1 MNRGA
6 WQATVLGV
14 VRVGHNLV
22 TKPPQDTEKDMAFWK
37 RKNEETLMAQ
47 FIGFEGN
54 SWVSLVNVLTNSS
67 DQLGNNHSSFIVW
80 NNHSSFIVC

>member
-14 VRVGHNLV
+14 VRVGHNSV
-22 TKPPQDTEKDMAFWK
+22 TKPPPQDAEKEMAFWK
-37 RKNEETLMAQ
+37 RKNEENLMAQ

-54 SWVSLVNVLTNSS
+54 SWVSSVNVLTNSS
-67 DQLGNNHSSFIVW
+67 DQLGNNHSSFT
-80 NNHSSFIVC
+80 VC